1 MGFIFSSRS
10 RLESVFKPKEIS
22 YRGLRHCIQV
32 KEQGNRN
39 EVCWPSSC
47 FLSPFPIQNPL
58 PREWDSGPPSLISP
72 GTIKVIPHWYA
83 HRSTPS
89 RQLLIEILSL
99 GDSRVCHV
107 NN

>member
-47 FLSPFPIQNPL
+47 FLQFRIPCL
-58 PREWDSGPPSLISP
+58 GSGIVGRLLISP
-72 GTIKVIPHWYA
+72 GTIKVIPHRHT
-83 HRSTPS
+83 HRSMPS

>member
-47 FLSPFPIQNPL
+47 FLSPFPVQNPL
-58 PREWDSGPPSLISP
+58 PREWDSGLPPHLTRHHQGNSP
-72 GTIKVIPHWYA
+72 P
-83 HRSTPS
+83 
-89 RQLLIEILSL
+89 
-99 GDSRVCHV
+99 VCSQV
-107 NN
+107 NAI